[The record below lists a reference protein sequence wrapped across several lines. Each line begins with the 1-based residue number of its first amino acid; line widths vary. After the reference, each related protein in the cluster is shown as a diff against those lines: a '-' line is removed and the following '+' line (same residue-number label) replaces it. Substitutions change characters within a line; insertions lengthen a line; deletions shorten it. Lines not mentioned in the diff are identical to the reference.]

1 MPEVV
6 FWDTSAFVAL
16 GNRDDDLH
24 PAAIAINNRL
34 ARQRAHILTT
44 DAVLVEVANSFSKV
58 ALRPLAL
65 RIIDALHQ
73 STGMGAASLVHVDE
87 ELWQRGWNLFVKRP
101 DKDWGLT
108 DCISMVVM
116 QERGVARIFTSDHH
130 FEQAGFIR
138 LMQGAPAGR

>member
-24 PAAIAINNRL
+24 SAAVAVNNGL

-73 STGMGAASLVHVDE
+73 STKMGAATLVHVDE
-87 ELWQRGWNLFVKRP
+87 ELWRRGWNLFTKRP
-101 DKDWGLT
+101 DKEWGLT

-116 QERGVARIFTSDHH
+116 QERGVVRAFTSDHH

>member
-1 MPEVV
+1 MSEVV

-16 GNRDDDLH
+16 GNSDDDLH
-24 PAAIAINNRL
+24 GAAVAVNNGL

-58 ALRPLAL
+58 TLRPLSL
-65 RIIDALHQ
+65 KIFGALHQ
-73 STGMGAASLVHVDE
+73 SIKMGAASLVHVDE
-87 ELWQRGWNLFVKRP
+87 ELWRRGWNLFTMRP
-101 DKDWGLT
+101 DKEWGLT

-116 QERGVARIFTSDHH
+116 QERGVVRAFTSDHH